1 MAYSET
7 RIVIGGIAH
16 VPVLIFI
23 ANFIKGKFG
32 IKTEETKDTVV
43 KGEPVKIIEVK
54 DTVVKEGKAE
64 AIKEISNKLDN
75 IEQKADEVYEKVK
88 KKKKYK
94 NKKKNIDQIDVLPLD
109 FRKKLKDDGFKVSEL
124 IIKERNLANDGTLKL
139 LLSTDDNESIECVG
153 IPTEKR
159 LTACLSSQ
167 VGCPMDCKFCATGK
181 EGLKRSLK
189 ASEILD
195 QILFIENEMNR
206 KVTNIVFMGMGEP
219 LLNIDNLLL
228 SIRSINNDF
237 QISQRK
243 ITVSTVAVPKMISKL
258 SAKSFQILGN
268 CQFTLAISLHASNQK
283 TREMIIPSAK
293 NYEIKNII
301 EDCKKFV
308 RDTGRRVSFEYLM
321 LCGVNDKLEHAYEL
335 SNLLKGFQ
343 CHVNLIQYNQIDEV
357 EFKRTSLKNLQL
369 FQSRLINSGIAVSLR
384 KSRGL
389 DKNAACGQLRQN
401 AKDK

>member
-1 MAYSET
+1 LKNLLGSS
-7 RIVIGGIAH
+7 
-16 VPVLIFI
+16 
-23 ANFIKGKFG
+23 IKDL
-32 IKTEETKDTVV
+32 ENV
-43 KGEPVKIIEVK
+43 
-54 DTVVKEGKAE
+54 A
-64 AIKEISNKLDN
+64 LDYGQAGFRGRQIYN
-75 IEQKADEVYEKVK
+75 WIYN
-88 KKKKYK
+88 YR

-109 FRKKLKDDGFKVSEL
+109 FRKRLKDDGFKVSDL
-124 IIKERNLANDGTLKL
+124 NIHKRNLANDGTLKL
-139 LLSTDDNESIECVG
+139 LLSTEDNESIECVG

-219 LLNIDNLLL
+219 LLNIDDLLV
-228 SIRSINNDF
+228 SIKSINEDF
-237 QISQRK
+237 KISQRK
-243 ITVSTVAVPKMISKL
+243 ITVSTVAVPKMINKL

-268 CQFTLAISLHASNQK
+268 CQFTLAISLHAPNQK
-283 TREMIIPSAK
+283 IRKKIIPSAK
-293 NYEIKNII
+293 NYEIENII
-301 EDCKKFV
+301 KDCKQYV

-321 LCGVNDKLEHAYEL
+321 LSGINDKLEHADEL
-335 SNLLKGFQ
+335 CNLLKGFQ
-343 CHVNLIQYNQIDEV
+343 CHVNLIQYNQINEV
-357 EFKRTSLKNLQL
+357 EFKRVSLKNLQL
-369 FQSRLINSGIAVSLR
+369 FQSRLLENGIAVSLR

-401 AKDK
+401 ARN

>member
-1 MAYSET
+1 MKNLLGNS
-7 RIVIGGIAH
+7 
-16 VPVLIFI
+16 
-23 ANFIKGKFG
+23 
-32 IKTEETKDTVV
+32 
-43 KGEPVKIIEVK
+43 
-54 DTVVKEGKAE
+54 VKELENVALNYGQA
-64 AIKEISNKLDN
+64 AFRGRQIYNWIYNYRNKN
-75 IEQKADEVYEKVK
+75 
-88 KKKKYK
+88 
-94 NKKKNIDQIDVLPLD
+94 KNIDQIDVLPLD
-109 FRKKLKDDGFKVSEL
+109 FRKKLKEDGFKVSEL
-124 IIKERNLANDGTLKL
+124 SLQEKNLANDGTLKL
-139 LLSTDDNESIECVG
+139 LLSTEDNESIECVG

-181 EGLKRSLK
+181 DGLKRSLK

-219 LLNIDNLLL
+219 LLNIDELLL
-228 SIRSINNDF
+228 SIRSINEDF

-243 ITVSTVAVPKMISKL
+243 ITVSTVAIPKMINKL

-283 TREMIIPSAK
+283 IREKIIPSAK
-293 NYEIKNII
+293 NYEIQNII
-301 EDCKKFV
+301 EDCKQYVKN
-308 RDTGRRVSFEYLM
+308 TGRRVSFEYLM
-321 LCGVNDKLEHAYEL
+321 LSGVNDKLEHANEL

-343 CHVNLIQYNQIDEV
+343 CHVNLIQYNQIVEV
-357 EFKRTSLKNLQL
+357 EFQRASLKNLQL
-369 FQSRLINSGIAVSLR
+369 FQTRLNHHGIAVSLR

-401 AKDK
+401 AKNK

>member
-1 MAYSET
+1 LKNLLGSS
-7 RIVIGGIAH
+7 
-16 VPVLIFI
+16 
-23 ANFIKGKFG
+23 
-32 IKTEETKDTVV
+32 
-43 KGEPVKIIEVK
+43 VK
-54 DTVVKEGKAE
+54 DLENVA
-64 AIKEISNKLDN
+64 LDYGQAAFRGRQ
-75 IEQKADEVYEKVK
+75 I
-88 KKKKYK
+88 YK
-94 NKKKNIDQIDVLPLD
+94 WIYNFRNKKKNIDQIEVLPLD
-109 FRKKLKDDGFKVSEL
+109 FRNKLKDDGFKVGEL
-124 IIKERNLANDGTLKL
+124 SIQQRNLANDGTLKL
-139 LLSTDDNESIECVG
+139 LLSTNDNESIECVG

-189 ASEILD
+189 VSEILD

-219 LLNIDNLLL
+219 LLNIDDLLL
-228 SIRSINNDF
+228 SIRSINEDF

-243 ITVSTVAVPKMISKL
+243 ITVSTVAIPKMINKL

-283 TREMIIPSAK
+283 TRETIIPSAK

-301 EDCKKFV
+301 EDCKKYV

-321 LCGVNDKLEHAYEL
+321 LSGVNDKLEHSYEL

-343 CHVNLIQYNQIDEV
+343 CHVNLIEYNQIDEV
-357 EFKRTSLKNLQL
+357 EFKRTSLKKLQL
-369 FQSRLINSGIAVSLR
+369 FQSGLINNGIAVSLR

-401 AKDK
+401 AKNK

>member
-1 MAYSET
+1 M
-7 RIVIGGIAH
+7 
-16 VPVLIFI
+16 
-23 ANFIKGKFG
+23 
-32 IKTEETKDTVV
+32 
-43 KGEPVKIIEVK
+43 
-54 DTVVKEGKAE
+54 
-64 AIKEISNKLDN
+64 
-75 IEQKADEVYEKVK
+75 
-88 KKKKYK
+88 
-94 NKKKNIDQIDVLPLD
+94 D

-124 IIKERNLANDGTLKL
+124 RIQKRCLADDNTLKL

-195 QILFIENEMNR
+195 QILFIENAMNR

-219 LLNIDNLLL
+219 LLNIDDLLL
-228 SIRSINNDF
+228 SIRSINEDF

-243 ITVSTVAVPKMISKL
+243 ITVSTVAIPRMISKL

-283 TREMIIPSAK
+283 IRETIIPSAK

-308 RDTGRRVSFEYLM
+308 RETGRRVSFEYLM
-321 LCGVNDKLEHAYEL
+321 LSGVNDKLEHAYEL

-343 CHVNLIQYNQIDEV
+343 CHVNLIHYNEIDEV
-357 EFKRTSLKNLQL
+357 EFKRTSLKKIQL
-369 FQSRLINSGIAVSLR
+369 FQSRLTNSGIAVSLR

-401 AKDK
+401 AKNK

>member
-1 MAYSET
+1 LKNLLGSS
-7 RIVIGGIAH
+7 
-16 VPVLIFI
+16 
-23 ANFIKGKFG
+23 
-32 IKTEETKDTVV
+32 
-43 KGEPVKIIEVK
+43 VK
-54 DTVVKEGKAE
+54 DLENVA
-64 AIKEISNKLDN
+64 LDYGQAAFRGRQIHN
-75 IEQKADEVYEKVK
+75 WIYNFR
-88 KKKKYK
+88 
-94 NKKKNIDQIDVLPLD
+94 NKKKSIDQIEVLPLD
-109 FRKKLKDDGFKVSEL
+109 FRKKLKGDGFKISEL
-124 IIKERNLANDGTLKL
+124 NVHKRNLAKDGTLKL
-139 LLSTDDNESIECVG
+139 LLSTNDNESIECVG

-159 LTACLSSQ
+159 QTACLSSQ

-219 LLNIDNLLL
+219 LLNIDNLLI

-283 TREMIIPSAK
+283 IRETIIPSAK

-301 EDCKKFV
+301 EDCKRFV
-308 RDTGRRVSFEYLM
+308 RETGRRVSFEYLM
-321 LCGVNDKLEHAYEL
+321 LSGVNDKLEHAYEL

-357 EFKRTSLKNLQL
+357 EFQRTSLKNLQL
-369 FQSRLINSGIAVSLR
+369 FQSRLINNGIAVSIR

-401 AKDK
+401 AKNK

>member
-1 MAYSET
+1 MKNLLGSS
-7 RIVIGGIAH
+7 
-16 VPVLIFI
+16 
-23 ANFIKGKFG
+23 
-32 IKTEETKDTVV
+32 
-43 KGEPVKIIEVK
+43 VK
-54 DTVVKEGKAE
+54 DLENVALDYGQA
-64 AIKEISNKLDN
+64 AFRGRQIYNWIYNYRNKN
-75 IEQKADEVYEKVK
+75 
-88 KKKKYK
+88 
-94 NKKKNIDQIDVLPLD
+94 KNIDQIEVLPLD
-109 FRKKLKDDGFKVSEL
+109 FRHKLKDDGFKVSEL
-124 IIKERNLANDGTLKL
+124 IIKERSLANDGTLKL

-206 KVTNIVFMGMGEP
+206 KVTNVVFMGMGEP
-219 LLNIDNLLL
+219 LLNIDELLL
-228 SIRSINNDF
+228 SIRSINEDF
-237 QISQRK
+237 KISQRR
-243 ITVSTVAVPKMISKL
+243 ITVSTVAVPKMINKL
-258 SAKSFQILGN
+258 SEKSFKILGN

-283 TREMIIPSAK
+283 TRETIIPSAK

-301 EDCKKFV
+301 QDSKKFV
-308 RDTGRRVSFEYLM
+308 KDTGRRVSFEYLM
-321 LCGVNDKLEHAYEL
+321 LNGINDKLEHANEL
-335 SNLLKGFQ
+335 SNLLRGFQ

-357 EFKRTSLKNLQL
+357 EFKRATLKSLEL
-369 FQSRLINSGIAVSLR
+369 FQSRLSCNGIAVSLR

-401 AKDK
+401 SRNKII

>member
-1 MAYSET
+1 MKNLLGSSIQDLENLALSY
-7 RIVIGGIAH
+7 GQ
-16 VPVLIFI
+16 
-23 ANFIKGKFG
+23 ANFRGRQIYNW
-32 IKTEETKDTVV
+32 IY
-43 KGEPVKIIEVK
+43 
-54 DTVVKEGKAE
+54 
-64 AIKEISNKLDN
+64 N
-75 IEQKADEVYEKVK
+75 
-88 KKKKYK
+88 YK
-94 NKKKNIDQIDVLPLD
+94 NKNKNIDQIEVLPLD
-109 FRKKLKDDGFKVSEL
+109 FRKKLKNDGFKISEL
-124 IIKERNLANDGTLKL
+124 SLQEKNLANDGTLKL
-139 LLSTDDNESIECVG
+139 LLSTADNESIECVG
-153 IPTEKR
+153 IPAEKR

-219 LLNIDNLLL
+219 LLNIDQLLF
-228 SIRSINNDF
+228 SIRSINEDF

-243 ITVSTVAVPKMISKL
+243 ITVSTVAVPKMINKL
-258 SAKSFQILGN
+258 SAKSFQCLGK

-293 NYEIKNII
+293 NYDIKNII
-301 EDCKKFV
+301 EDCKQFV

-321 LCGVNDKLEHAYEL
+321 LSGVNDKLEHANEL
-335 SNLLKGFQ
+335 SNLLRGFQ
-343 CHVNLIQYNQIDEV
+343 CHVNLIHYNQINEV

-369 FQSRLINSGIAVSLR
+369 FQSRLFNNGITVSFR

-401 AKDK
+401 ARK